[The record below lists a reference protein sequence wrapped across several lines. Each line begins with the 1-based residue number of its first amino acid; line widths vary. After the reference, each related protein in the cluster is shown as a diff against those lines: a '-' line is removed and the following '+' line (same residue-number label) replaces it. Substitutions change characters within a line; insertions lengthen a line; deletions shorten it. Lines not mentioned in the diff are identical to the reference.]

1 MSWGSSAPGIRRA
14 EGRKESESR
23 SPMLYREDATAY
35 EPPKLCHCNPRR
47 KAPRWI
53 SWSRQNPGRRYY
65 ACLDAMSGGCGYV
78 EWHDDPLPQFFSE
91 LIGDLC
97 DEVWRLK
104 GQAIVHQFEDANA
117 VTPMSEDQ
125 SIGREGMMLLSLQAQ
140 LKEKNAEIDALK
152 GKYMNVMFVFIV
164 FVLGLVVGKMVLN

>member
-1 MSWGSSAPGIRRA
+1 MSWGSSAPGFRRA
-14 EGRKESESR
+14 SGRRESESR
-23 SPMLYREDATAY
+23 SPVRYREDAMAC
-35 EPPKLCHCNPRR
+35 EPPKLCHCNPRL

-65 ACLDAMSGGCGYV
+65 ACVNALSGGCGYV

-91 LIGDLC
+91 LIGDLR

-104 GQAIVHQFEDANA
+104 GQAIGHRSEDANA
-117 VTPMSEDQ
+117 VSPMSEDQ
-125 SIGREGMMLLSLQAQ
+125 SEREGMMLLSLQAQ

-152 GKYMNVMFVFIV
+152 IKYMNVVFVFMV